1 MDLVWCGLLVGLFVL
16 VVGLTVAC
24 DRLLP
29 RR

>member
-1 MDLVWCGLLVGLFVL
+1 MDLVWCGVFGALFVL
-16 VVGLTVAC
+16 VVALVLGC